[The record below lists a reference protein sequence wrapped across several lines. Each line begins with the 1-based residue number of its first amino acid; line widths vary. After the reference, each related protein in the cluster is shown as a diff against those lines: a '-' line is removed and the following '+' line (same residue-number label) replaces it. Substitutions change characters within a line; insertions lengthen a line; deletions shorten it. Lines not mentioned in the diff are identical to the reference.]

1 MAQKEVK
8 KPENEGHELINT
20 VANSMQGLTHYYEK
34 LEIENSKLCNQIG
47 ILLKER
53 DELIA
58 KLDVLSDKFI
68 KLKSILD

>member
-20 VANSMQGLTHYYEK
+20 VANSMQDLTHYYEK
-34 LEIENSKLCNQIG
+34 VEAENAKLYNRVET
-47 ILLKER
+47 LLKVR
-53 DELIA
+53 DELIT